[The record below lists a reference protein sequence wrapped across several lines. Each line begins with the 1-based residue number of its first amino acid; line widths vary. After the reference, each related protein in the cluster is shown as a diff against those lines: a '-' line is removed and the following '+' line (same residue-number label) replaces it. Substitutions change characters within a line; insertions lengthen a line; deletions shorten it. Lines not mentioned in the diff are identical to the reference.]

1 MIKAIYRL
9 TPIIG
14 FLVCMFGNPISADAA
29 NFQMKT
35 GYYMGS
41 GVTGLTVSN
50 IGFQPDL
57 LIIRSDGNVEEP
69 IFKTSSMSAANT
81 AFISAVTDNTTTQIT
96 FTSTGFSV
104 GTIANVNTVNVRYS
118 YIAFAGS
125 DCTSTGT
132 FCVGQYTGNGTSPR
146 AITTGFQPSLVIV
159 KRSTA
164 ESAHFRIA
172 SMPANNSTYFDSTA
186 TDTTGNLISSMVAT
200 GFTVGDTDNT
210 NTGVYNYIAFPTT
223 TGIMAEGTYTGN
235 GLDNRNVVT
244 NLGFEPDM
252 VLVKNSNSAD
262 IRNGRAVMNITQ
274 NYGDNSNWFASTL
287 PNSVNFIQA
296 LQSNGFQIGSGG
308 NVNENTRTF
317 YWFAFGGAPD
327 PPAGSGT
334 FTMKTG
340 TYIGTGANQS
350 ITGVGFNPDLVII
363 KSNSNQVAVFRT
375 SMMKGDITAHM
386 SNATSDFTLGI
397 TSLTADGFNIGT
409 NTITNT
415 NGITYQYQAFGNAYN
430 PYTNSG
436 ANDFAIGVYYG
447 NGIDNRNINEL
458 PFNPSFITVKR
469 SATLSSA
476 TVGVFRLSANTGDQS
491 NYFGATAQA
500 TNLIQSFT
508 GNNFQIGTGAEV
520 NAYNSNYIWFAFAE
534 GSNFDV
540 GTYTGNGLDNRNITL
555 PTFDV
560 ALLWIKRS
568 TAIAAVFRPNTL
580 VGDLTQYFTA
590 TANAAG
596 RIKSFITNGFRLG
609 TQTEV
614 NANTGVYYYAAWRDR
629 NLGALS
635 INIVD
640 TGGTTIASPT
650 LSFPSIDRKI
660 SCQNN
665 SSVLGVSNA
674 KIRVTNGTLNPQW
687 NLTIAATGGVTSNWN
702 NGAGANYDFNDPNTS
717 GCGDGADADSFA
729 GQLSINPSIGT
740 STPSFG
746 CNNNGLSFGSSSAF
760 NQGIVDSITILT
772 AGSTAGVS
780 GCYWDITGIG
790 INQTIPQEQ
799 SNGAYSIDF
808 TISAIAF

>member
-1 MIKAIYRL
+1 MIKLLYRL
-9 TPIIG
+9 IPVIV

-41 GVTGLTVSN
+41 GVTGLTISN
-50 IGFQPDL
+50 IGFQPQL
-57 LIIRSDGNVEEP
+57 LIIRSNVSGTAV
-69 IFKTSSMSAANT
+69 FKTSAMPE
-81 AFISAVTDNTTTQIT
+81 NTTAYMTNVSNNTQTQIT

-104 GTIANVNTVNVRYS
+104 GTINSVNTVNVRYS

-125 DCTSTGT
+125 DCTVTGT
-132 FCVGQYTGNGTSPR
+132 FCVGQYTGNGGTSPR
-146 AITTGFQPSLVIV
+146 TITTGFQPSLVMV
-159 KRSTA
+159 QRSSTA
-164 ESAHFRIA
+164 ALTFRTA
-172 SMPANNSTYFDSTA
+172 SMPVNHNNYFNLTPA
-186 TDTTGNLISSMVAT
+186 DTSGNYIKD
-200 GFTVGDTDNT
+200 FT
-210 NTGVYNYIAFPTT
+210 NTSFIVGMNNNLTGSIYNYIAFSTT
-223 TGIMAEGTYTGN
+223 AGIMAEGTYTGD
-235 GLDNRNVVT
+235 GLDNRNIVT
-244 NLGFEPDM
+244 NLGFEPNM
-252 VLVKNSNSAD
+252 VLVKNSNSTNSD
-262 IRNGRAVMNITQ
+262 SLRSVMNITQ
-274 NYGDNSNWFASTL
+274 NYGDNSSYIEGVS
-287 PNSVNFIQA
+287 NSVNLIQE
-296 LQSNGFQIGSGG
+296 LQSNGFQIGSREH
-308 NVNENTRTF
+308 VNENTRTF
-317 YWFAFGGAPD
+317 YWFAFGGAPA

-350 ITGVGFNPDLVII
+350 ITGLGFKPDLVII
-363 KSNSNQVAVFRT
+363 KNNTTQLAVFRT
-375 SMMKGDITAHM
+375 SMMFGDITAHM
-386 SNATSDFTLGI
+386 SSSTTSDFALGI
-397 TSLTADGFNIGT
+397 TSFTDTGFNLGT
-409 NTITNT
+409 SNITNT
-415 NGITYQYQAFGNAYN
+415 NGLTYQYQAFGNAYN

-436 ANDFAIGVYYG
+436 ANDFAIGAYYG
-447 NGIDNRNINEL
+447 NGIDNRDIKEL
-458 PFNPSFITVKR
+458 PFNPGLIAIKGNFP
-469 SATLSSA
+469 
-476 TVGVFRLSANTGDQS
+476 TVGIFRVSANTGDQS

-500 TNLIQSFT
+500 ANRIQSFT
-508 GNNFQIGTGAEV
+508 GSNFQVGTGGEV
-520 NAYNSNYIWFAFAE
+520 NTAGFTYRFFAFAE
-534 GSNFDV
+534 GTNFDV
-540 GTYTGNGLDNRNITL
+540 GTYTGNGLDNRDITL

-687 NLTIAATGGVTSNWN
+687 NLTIAATGGATANWN
-702 NGAGANYDFNDPNTS
+702 NGAGANYDFNDPNNS

-740 STPSFG
+740 STPSSG
-746 CNNNGLSFGSSSAF
+746 CNNTGLSFGSSSAF

-790 INQTIPQEQ
+790 MDQTIPQEQ